1 MHIWSHSSETDGAVG
16 DARARGARSDRC
28 RHRSLEAL
36 DQALGDYR
44 SPREL
49 LRVPPT
55 PGRSRGPWHMH
66 GGQQGFH
73 SPAAC
78 LAVERRF
85 EFAPRILPRT
95 AAALPLRCFPSRA
108 LCVVLF
114 FSCAAAAAIASS
126 WALSTA
132 VPPQKPRERARAKA
146 HLRRKVEG
154 RSEWF
159 RAPCV
164 RLASCS
170 AARRSPEP
178 SSPRARAEPGRRS
191 YPRARRPCS
200 PLSRDGARR
209 SSPNHSE
216 LPRSTPLNRSGSRR
230 ALWGA
235 GCLHSRRT
243 PRHPRPSA
251 HARAVHRL

>member
-1 MHIWSHSSETDGAVG
+1 MNRCTPSPVRSDGAG
-16 DARARGARSDRC
+16 LRCTSGATLARPTAQLAT
-28 RHRSLEAL
+28 
-36 DQALGDYR
+36 
-44 SPREL
+44 REL
-49 LRVPPT
+49 GALAPTGAGTDPSRPWTRPWGTTGHLENCLSRVPPT

-66 GGQQGFH
+66 GGQRGFH

-132 VPPQKPRERARAKA
+132 VPPQKTRERARAKA
-146 HLRRKVEG
+146 QLRRKVEG

-178 SSPRARAEPGRRS
+178 GRARPTCSRS
-191 YPRARRPCS
+191 H
-200 PLSRDGARR
+200 G
-209 SSPNHSE
+209 
-216 LPRSTPLNRSGSRR
+216 
-230 ALWGA
+230 
-235 GCLHSRRT
+235 
-243 PRHPRPSA
+243 
-251 HARAVHRL
+251 